1 MERAK
6 RNEFVLV
13 HIQSLSSSIRVDTDR
28 DRESRMRGSFD
39 VKFSFLENE
48 FQSEYSKRVFGES
61 LDAQPDAF
69 MCSINNV
76 KVNNAVDQRAC
87 NVVPGVEKSLE
98 VGEVLV
104 VDVSSIIA
112 LSGTVDVQI
121 KFNSPMRRVVFGVI
135 PRWHEHWT
143 SNKVYDR
150 DMIVLQGQ
158 EKGENVVTVVVTGPG
173 IIFIQSMPFHR
184 LSQRIASILYR
195 AHDDILE
202 SLLELLKSV
211 HLKSVQQME
220 PDDGPDKET

>member
-1 MERAK
+1 
-6 RNEFVLV
+6 
-13 HIQSLSSSIRVDTDR
+13 
-28 DRESRMRGSFD
+28 
-39 VKFSFLENE
+39 
-48 FQSEYSKRVFGES
+48 
-61 LDAQPDAF
+61 

-76 KVNNAVDQRAC
+76 KVNNAVDQRAR

-135 PRWHEHWT
+135 SRWHEHWT

-158 EKGENVVTVVVTGPG
+158 EKVFLSKSMEGFTDVNKEYTNILLLHPHKL
-173 IIFIQSMPFHR
+173 IFWSWHSKI
-184 LSQRIASILYR
+184 
-195 AHDDILE
+195 
-202 SLLELLKSV
+202 
-211 HLKSVQQME
+211 
-220 PDDGPDKET
+220 